1 MNPGYSNLL
10 LLALMLVAF
19 YFLLIRPQR
28 KRVEAQRQMQ
38 SSIMPGDEILTSGG
52 LVAHV
57 VRLDDDIVTVEL
69 SRGVEAKLNRRFI
82 VGKTEPAVLAD
93 GDTDDGEIERP

>member
-1 MNPGYSNLL
+1 MSPGAANLL
-10 LLALMLVAF
+10 FLALMFVAF

-38 SSIMPGDEILTSGG
+38 SSIMPGDEVLTSGG
-52 LVAHV
+52 LVANV

-69 SRGVEAKLNRRFI
+69 TRGVEVKLNRRFI
-82 VGKTEPAVLAD
+82 VGKTDPVVLAE
-93 GDTDDGEIERP
+93 GDTEDGEIERP